1 MHAASCTLTVWNR
14 WTGIGMWTGM
24 LEWPKLPFS

>member
-24 LEWPKLPFS
+24 A